1 MACSITYCQF
11 FEKFPSI
18 FFLVFYRKTI
28 GNSWK
33 KLSNRLSASSVVSAM
48 SSNTHS
54 FNKEDFE
61 KIEGSVEE
69 NPDSLSHVSYI

>member
-1 MACSITYCQF
+1 MWHVLLPFNSFLTNLT
-11 FEKFPSI
+11 I
-18 FFLVFYRKTI
+18 FFHRKTI

-33 KLSNRLSASSVVSAM
+33 KLSNRLSASSAVSAM
-48 SSNTHS
+48 ISNTHS

-69 NPDSLSHVSYI
+69 NPDSLSNVSYT